1 MFEQLQTRLGGI
13 LNRLRGR
20 GTLSEAE
27 VEQALRE
34 IRLVLLEADV
44 NVKIARDFTAR
55 VREAAIGQEVWKS
68 LTPGQ
73 QVVQIVHAELVRL
86 LGETHRALTPAP
98 QPPTVILLAGLHG
111 TGKTTT
117 AGKLAAHLKKRGRA
131 PVLAAADL
139 SRPAAVRQLEIVG
152 ERAGVT
158 VVSPVPGEDA
168 VAVARRALVVCR
180 DRVADTLIV
189 DSAGR
194 LHVDDDLVAEL
205 ARIREAVAP
214 HYTLLVLDAMAG
226 QDAVRMAEGFHAAV
240 PLDGVILTKLDGDA
254 RGGAALS
261 VTATLGV
268 PILYVGTG
276 ERLEALEPFHPDRMA
291 SRILGM
297 GDVMTLIEKA
307 QEQVTVDEAREL
319 ERKMRRAEFTLEDFT
334 KQMRQ
339 VRAMGPIDQVLAMI
353 PGFSAR
359 RAGLPGGGEI
369 DERALGRIEAMIN
382 SMTPGERRHPE
393 VIDGSRRRRIA
404 RGSGTTVQEVNRL
417 LRQFTDAKKM
427 LKQIEQ
433 LGRRA
438 GRGAGRLPTS
448 LEP

>member
-1 MFEQLQTRLGGI
+1 MFEQLQSRLGGI

-20 GTLSEAE
+20 GALSEAD

-44 NVKIARDFTAR
+44 NVKIARDFVAR
-55 VREAAIGQEVWKS
+55 VREAAVGQEVWKS

-86 LGETHRALTPAP
+86 LGESHRALAPAP
-98 QPPTVILLAGLHG
+98 KPPTVILLAGLHG

-117 AGKLAAHLKKRGRA
+117 AGKLAVHLKKRGRE

-152 ERAGVT
+152 ERAGVP
-158 VVSPVPGEDA
+158 VVSPAAGEDA
-168 VAVARRALVVCR
+168 VAVARRALEVTR
-180 DRVADTLIV
+180 SRVADTLIV

-194 LHVDDDLVAEL
+194 LHIDEDLVAEL

-226 QDAVRMAEGFHAAV
+226 QDAVRMAEGFHRAV
-240 PLDGVILTKLDGDA
+240 PIDGVILTKLDGDA

-261 VTATLGV
+261 VAATIGV

-276 ERLEALEPFHPDRMA
+276 ERLDALEPFHPDRMA

-297 GDVMTLIEKA
+297 GDVLTLIEKA
-307 QEQVTVDEAREL
+307 QEQVTADDAREM
-319 ERKMRRAEFTLEDFT
+319 ERKLRRAEFTLEDFT
-334 KQMRQ
+334 KQLRQ
-339 VRAMGPIDQVLAMI
+339 VRAMGPLDQVLAMI

-359 RAGLPGGGEI
+359 RAGLPGGGEV

-382 SMTPGERRHPE
+382 SMTPAERRHPD

-404 RGSGTTVQEVNRL
+404 RGSGTSVQEVNRL
-417 LRQFTDAKKM
+417 LRQFADAKKM
-427 LKQIEQ
+427 LKQIESM
-433 LGRRA
+433 GRRA
-438 GRGAGRLPTS
+438 GKLGKLPTS
-448 LEP
+448 LDP

>member
-1 MFEQLQTRLGGI
+1 MFEHLQTRLGGI

-20 GTLSEAE
+20 GALSEAD
-27 VEQALRE
+27 VEGALRE

-44 NVKIARDFTAR
+44 NVKIARDFVAR
-55 VREAAIGQEVWKS
+55 VREAAVGQEVWKS

-73 QVVQIVHAELVRL
+73 QVVQIVHAELGRWR
-86 LGETHRALTPAP
+86 GEAHRARGPAP

-139 SRPAAVRQLEIVG
+139 SRPSAVRQLEIVG
-152 ERAGVT
+152 DRAGVP
-158 VVSPVPGEDA
+158 VVAPKAGEDA
-168 VAVARRALVVCR
+168 VAVACRALEVCR

-194 LHVDDDLVAEL
+194 LHVDEDLVAEL

-214 HYTLLVLDAMAG
+214 HYTILVLDAMAG
-226 QDAVRMAEGFHAAV
+226 QDAVRMAEGFHRAV

-261 VTATLGV
+261 VVATLGV

-276 ERLEALEPFHPDRMA
+276 ERLDALEPFHPDRMA

-297 GDVMTLIEKA
+297 GDVLTLIEKA
-307 QEQVTVDEAREL
+307 QEQVTVDDAREM
-319 ERKMRRAEFTLEDFT
+319 ERKLRRAEFTLEDFT
-334 KQMRQ
+334 KQLRQ
-339 VRAMGPIDQVLAMI
+339 VRAMGPLDQLLGMI
-353 PGFSAR
+353 PHLGPRVRGMAV
-359 RAGLPGGGEI
+359 
-369 DERALGRIEAMIN
+369 DERALGRIEAMIS
-382 SMTPGERRHPE
+382 SMTPEERQQPQI
-393 VIDGSRRRRIA
+393 IDGSRRRRID
-404 RGSGTTVQEVNRL
+404 RGSGTSVQEVNRL
-417 LRQFTDAKKM
+417 LRQFDEVKKM
-427 LKQIEQ
+427 LRQFDAQ
-433 LGRRA
+433 GHRRGKFPMPFPPA
-438 GRGAGRLPTS
+438 
-448 LEP
+448 

>member
-20 GTLSEAE
+20 GALSEAD
-27 VEQALRE
+27 VDQALRE

-44 NVKIARDFTAR
+44 NVKLARDFIGR
-55 VREAAIGQEVWKS
+55 VREAAVGQEVWKS

-73 QVVQIVHAELVRL
+73 QVVQIVHDELVRL
-86 LGETHRALTPAP
+86 LGETHRPLAPAP
-98 QPPTVILLAGLHG
+98 HPPTVILLAGLHG

-117 AGKLAAHLKKRGRA
+117 AGKLAVHLAKRGRH

-152 ERAGVT
+152 ERAGVP
-158 VVSPVPGEDA
+158 VVAPQPGEDA
-168 VAVARRALVVCR
+168 VAVARRALAVCR

-194 LHVDDDLVAEL
+194 LHVDGDLVAEL
-205 ARIREAVAP
+205 ARIREAVFP

-226 QDAVRMAEGFHAAV
+226 QDAVRMAEGFHRAV

-261 VTATLGV
+261 VVATLGV

-276 ERLEALEPFHPDRMA
+276 ERLEALEAFHPDRMA

-297 GDVMTLIEKA
+297 GDVLTLIEKA
-307 QEQVTVDEAREL
+307 QEQVTVDEAREM
-319 ERKMRRAEFTLEDFT
+319 ERKLRRADFTLEDFT
-334 KQMRQ
+334 KQLRQ
-339 VRAMGPIDQVLAMI
+339 VRAMGPLDQVLGMI
-353 PGFSAR
+353 PGLNAR
-359 RAGLPGGGEI
+359 RAGDAAGEV
-369 DERALGRIEAMIN
+369 DERQLTRIEAMIN

-404 RGSGTTVQEVNRL
+404 RGSGTSVQEVNRL
-417 LRQFTDAKKM
+417 LRQFTEAKKM
-427 LKQIEQ
+427 LKQLESM
-433 LGRRA
+433 GRRA
-438 GRGAGRLPTS
+438 GRLGRLPTPP
-448 LEP
+448 EP

>member
-20 GTLSEAE
+20 GALSEAD
-27 VEQALRE
+27 VEAALRE

-44 NVKIARDFTAR
+44 NVKIARDFVAR
-55 VREAAIGQEVWKS
+55 VREAAVGQEVWKS

-86 LGETHRALTPAP
+86 LGEAHRALVPAP

-117 AGKLAAHLKKRGRA
+117 AGKLAAHLKRRGRA

-152 ERAGVT
+152 ERAGVP
-158 VVSPVPGEDA
+158 VVAPTAGEDA
-168 VAVARRALVVCR
+168 VAVARRALEVCR
-180 DRVADTLIV
+180 DRAADTLIV

-194 LHVDDDLVAEL
+194 LHVDEDLVAEL

-214 HYTLLVLDAMAG
+214 HYTILVLDAMAG
-226 QDAVRMAEGFHAAV
+226 QDAVRMAEGFHRAV

-261 VTATLGV
+261 VVATLGV

-297 GDVMTLIEKA
+297 GDVLTLIEKA
-307 QEQVTVDEAREL
+307 QEQVTVDDAREM
-319 ERKMRRAEFTLEDFT
+319 ERKLRRAEFTLEDFT
-334 KQMRQ
+334 KQLRQ

-353 PGFSAR
+353 PGFSAK
-359 RAGLPGGGEI
+359 RAGLPGGEI

-382 SMTPGERRHPE
+382 SMTPAERRHPD

-404 RGSGTTVQEVNRL
+404 RGSGTSVQEVNRL
-417 LRQFTDAKKM
+417 LRQFGDAKKM
-427 LKQIEQ
+427 LKQIESM
-433 LGRRA
+433 GRRA
-438 GRGAGRLPTS
+438 GKRGRLPTS

>member
-1 MFEQLQTRLGGI
+1 MFEQLQTRLGGV

-20 GTLSEAE
+20 GALSEAD
-27 VEQALRE
+27 VDQALRE

-44 NVKIARDFTAR
+44 NVKIARDFVAR
-55 VREAAIGQEVWKS
+55 VREAAVGQEVWKS

-73 QVVQIVHAELVRL
+73 QVVQIVHTELVRL
-86 LGETHRALTPAP
+86 LGETHHALVPAP

-117 AGKLAAHLKKRGRA
+117 AGKLALHLKKRGRE

-152 ERAGVT
+152 ERAGVP
-158 VVSPVPGEDA
+158 VVTPAPGEDA
-168 VAVARRALVVCR
+168 VAVARRALAVCR
-180 DRVADTLIV
+180 DRAADTLIV

-205 ARIREAVAP
+205 VRIREATAP

-226 QDAVRMAEGFHAAV
+226 QDAVRMAEGFHRAV

-261 VTATLGV
+261 VVATLGV

-276 ERLEALEPFHPDRMA
+276 ERLDALEPFHPDRMA

-307 QEQVTVDEAREL
+307 QEQVTVDEAREM
-319 ERKMRRAEFTLEDFT
+319 ERKLRRAEFTLEDFT
-334 KQMRQ
+334 KQLRQ

-359 RAGLPGGGEI
+359 RAGQPGEI

-382 SMTPGERRHPE
+382 SMTPAERRHPD

-404 RGSGTTVQEVNRL
+404 RGSGTSVQEVNRL
-417 LRQFTDAKKM
+417 LRQFADAKKM
-427 LKQIEQ
+427 LRQIESM
-433 LGRRA
+433 GRRA
-438 GRGAGRLPTS
+438 GKLGKLPTS

>member
-20 GTLSEAE
+20 GTLSEAD

-44 NVKIARDFTAR
+44 NLKIARDFVAR
-55 VREAAIGQEVWKS
+55 VREAAVGQEVWKS

-86 LGETHRALTPAP
+86 LGQAHRALQPAP

-117 AGKLAAHLKKRGRA
+117 AGKLAAHLKKRGRT
-131 PVLAAADL
+131 PVLVAADL
-139 SRPAAVRQLEIVG
+139 SRPAAVRQAEIVG
-152 ERAGVT
+152 ERAQVP
-158 VVSPVPGEDA
+158 VVVPAHGDDA
-168 VAVARRALVVCR
+168 VAVARRALALSR
-180 DRVADTLIV
+180 DRAADTLIV

-194 LHVDDDLVAEL
+194 LHIDEDLVAEL
-205 ARIREAVAP
+205 ARIREAVSP

-226 QDAVRMAEGFHAAV
+226 QDAVRMAEGFHRAV

-261 VTATLGV
+261 VVATLGV

-276 ERLEALEPFHPDRMA
+276 ERLDALEPFHPDRMA
-291 SRILGM
+291 SRILGL
-297 GDVMTLIEKA
+297 GDVLTLIEKA
-307 QEQVTVDEAREL
+307 QEQVTADDAREM
-319 ERKMRRAEFTLEDFT
+319 ERKLRRADFTLEDFM
-334 KQMRQ
+334 KQLRQ

-359 RAGLPGGGEI
+359 GKGLPGGSEI

-393 VIDGSRRRRIA
+393 MIDGSRRRRIA
-404 RGSGTTVQEVNRL
+404 RGSGTSVQDVNRL
-417 LRQFTDAKKM
+417 LRQFADAKKM
-427 LKQIEQ
+427 LKQIESM
-433 LGRRA
+433 GRRA
-438 GRGAGRLPTS
+438 GKLGRLPTS

>member
-20 GTLSEAE
+20 GALSEAD
-27 VEQALRE
+27 VDQVLRE

-44 NVKIARDFTAR
+44 NVKLARDFVGR
-55 VREAAIGQEVWKS
+55 VREAAVGQEVWKS

-86 LGETHRALTPAP
+86 LGETHRPLTPAP
-98 QPPTVILLAGLHG
+98 HPPTVILLAGLHG

-117 AGKLAAHLKKRGRA
+117 AGKLALHLAKRGRH

-152 ERAGVT
+152 QRAGVP
-158 VVSPVPGEDA
+158 VVAPEGAEDA
-168 VAVARRALVVCR
+168 VAVARRALAVCR

-194 LHVDDDLVAEL
+194 LHVDEGLVAEL
-205 ARIREAVAP
+205 ARIREAVSP

-226 QDAVRMAEGFHAAV
+226 QDAVRMAEGFHRAV

-261 VTATLGV
+261 VVATLGV

-297 GDVMTLIEKA
+297 GDVLTLIEKA
-307 QEQVTVDEAREL
+307 QEQVGVDEAREM
-319 ERKMRRAEFTLEDFT
+319 ERKLRRADFTLEDFT
-334 KQMRQ
+334 KQLRQ
-339 VRAMGPIDQVLAMI
+339 VRALGPLDQVLAMI
-353 PGFSAR
+353 PGLNAR
-359 RAGLPGGGEI
+359 RAAGEV
-369 DERALGRIEAMIN
+369 DERQLTRIEAMIS

-404 RGSGTTVQEVNRL
+404 RGSGTSVQEVNRL
-417 LRQFTDAKKM
+417 LRQFTEAKKM
-427 LKQIEQ
+427 LKQIES

-438 GRGAGRLPTS
+438 GKLGRLPAPP
-448 LEP
+448 ER